1 MCVHSRYNERALA
14 EDIVKVLGTWSEFL
28 AATPLIFI
36 RCASYQRV
44 IFHDIDE
51 NGFDRRDPRLRT
63 IPFETKRPLLD
74 EVRRTWERLGSVTC
88 HGPMKDFLAE
98 RSKRKQRVK
107 TLLKKK
113 RVETQWTPGSEEKE
127 TTPSKERK
135 KDHLKPVAPVEEQ
148 QPVDDRWSALNRD
161 TRRELYSMVKENKEE
176 ELKALISERGAEEQ
190 KEIFNYLN
198 TNRFSSDNGT
208 FLHLAARSGA
218 DRTLR
223 VSLFR
228 NLDNSFFPVS
238 PFCVQKTAL
247 PKSRLKLVM
256 VSRHR

>member
-1 MCVHSRYNERALA
+1 M
-14 EDIVKVLGTWSEFL
+14 
-28 AATPLIFI
+28 
-36 RCASYQRV
+36 
-44 IFHDIDE
+44 
-51 NGFDRRDPRLRT
+51 
-63 IPFETKRPLLD
+63 
-74 EVRRTWERLGSVTC
+74 

-98 RSKRKQRVK
+98 RSKRNQRVK

-113 RVETQWTPGSEEKE
+113 RVGTQWIPGSDEKE

-135 KDHLKPVAPVEEQ
+135 KDHLKTVAPVEEQ

-176 ELKALISERGAEEQ
+176 ELTALISERGAEEQ

-223 VSLFR
+223 NRWRSCYSR
-228 NLDNSFFPVS
+228 NLDIFVFLFLL
-238 PFCVQKTAL
+238 FCVQKTAYH
-247 PKSRLKLVM
+247 KSTI
-256 VSRHR
+256 